1 MYVLIRWDI
10 ALLWDVVCN
19 RFKTGI
25 VSVSTLFIGNKIGI
39 IFASNLL
46 TQRMV
51 IHFFHHLFGMSIG
64 IIIT

>member
-25 VSVSTLFIGNKIGI
+25 VPVSTLYIGNKIGI
-39 IFASNLL
+39 ILASNLL
-46 TQRMV
+46 AQRMV
-51 IHFFHHLFGMSIG
+51 INVFHHVFSMSIG
-64 IIIT
+64 N